1 MTHVVD
7 RFCVRQHER
16 VTKIKIA
23 SDGKIFFIVPM
34 TQTLAKIQF
43 RAVSF
48 DVGSTVILSGIDLD
62 VLEGEVLVL
71 LGESGCGKTTT
82 LKMINRLI
90 EPTAGDVLVEGKRTT
105 DWDPIELR
113 RRIGYVLQEAGLM
126 PHFTVGDNVGLVPTL
141 LDWDQ
146 ARKRSR
152 TDEMLEL
159 VGLPPAKFASRFPH
173 ELSGGQ
179 RQRVGL
185 ARALAADPDILLL
198 DEPFGALDALTR
210 TRLQKE
216 FSKLLRDLGKTSVFV
231 THDLH
236 EAMLLGS
243 RIALM
248 DKGKIAFIDTPRNFA
263 KSDAPLARAY
273 LETVLVEA

>member
-1 MTHVVD
+1 MTAATV
-7 RFCVRQHER
+7 
-16 VTKIKIA
+16 
-23 SDGKIFFIVPM
+23 
-34 TQTLAKIQF
+34 KIQF
-43 RAVSF
+43 REVSYN
-48 DVGSTVILSGIDLD
+48 VGSTVILDGIALEIR
-62 VLEGEVLVL
+62 EGETLVL

-90 EPTAGDVLVEGKRTT
+90 EPSSGAVLVDDKRTT

-126 PHFTVGDNVGLVPTL
+126 PHFSVAENVGLVPKL
-141 LDWDQ
+141 LRWDPAKRQ
-146 ARKRSR
+146 ARIE
-152 TDEMLEL
+152 EMLDL
-159 VGLPPAKFASRFPH
+159 VGLPPAQFADRFPD

-185 ARALAADPDILLL
+185 ARALAADPEILLL
-198 DEPFGALDALTR
+198 DEPFGALDAITR
-210 TRLQKE
+210 NKLQRE
-216 FSKLLRDLGKTSVFV
+216 FAQLVRSLGKTSVFV

-248 DKGKIAFIDTPRNFA
+248 DHGRIAWLGTPDGFS
-263 KSDAPLARAY
+263 KSDLPLTRAY
-273 LETVLVEA
+273 LDTIEVSV